1 MLFEIERLSQN
12 RPLAE
17 NGRNGCP
24 RFPIE
29 CTFGFIGQ
37 GKHKIIDGVADA
49 AGLQN
54 SCECPSQH
62 REFSNHNTDIIP
74 VFLRTITI
82 TRL

>member
-1 MLFEIERLSQN
+1 MLFEIEGLSQN

-17 NGRNGCP
+17 KVRNCCP

-37 GKHKIIDGVADA
+37 REHKIIDGVAGA
-49 AGLQN
+49 AGRQN
-54 SCECPSQH
+54 SCERPSQH
-62 REFSNHNTDIIP
+62 KEFSNHNTDIIP
-74 VFLRTITI
+74 VLLRTITI